1 MSIQVFCDFDG
12 TITNNDNIM
21 SIMEKFA
28 PPEAEEVKN
37 RILSQELSI
46 QEGISQLFQLIPTSL
61 HDDMIQFLIKTAEIR
76 SGFPR

>member
-37 RILSQELSI
+37 KNFITRTIHSRRCFSI
-46 QEGISQLFQLIPTSL
+46 ISINTY
-61 HDDMIQFLIKTAEIR
+61 
-76 SGFPR
+76 

>member
-1 MSIQVFCDFDG
+1 MIIQIFCDFDG

-37 RILSQELSI
+37 KILSQKAIYSRRCFSI
-46 QEGISQLFQLIPTSL
+46 ISIHTYQSARMKLFN
-61 HDDMIQFLIKTAEIR
+61 FC
-76 SGFPR
+76 

>member
-37 RILSQELSI
+37 KILSQELSI
-46 QEGISQLFQLIPTSL
+46 QEGVFNYFNSYLLICTMKLFN
-61 HDDMIQFLIKTAEIR
+61 F
-76 SGFPR
+76 

>member
-46 QEGISQLFQLIPTSL
+46 QEGVFNY
-61 HDDMIQFLIKTAEIR
+61 FN
-76 SGFPR
+76 

>member
-37 RILSQELSI
+37 RILSQEPIYSRRCFSI
-46 QEGISQLFQLIPTSL
+46 ISINTY
-61 HDDMIQFLIKTAEIR
+61 
-76 SGFPR
+76 